1 MTTATLFN
9 VQQFSTED
17 GPGIRT
23 TAFMK
28 GCVLR
33 CPWCHNPEGMRSNP
47 ELMWFDTRCIAAR
60 DCLRICPE
68 DALDLTPHGMVINRQ
83 RCTVCGECARVCPA
97 AALEVIGRAWEPA
110 ELLNLLMKDFI
121 FYETSGGGVTF
132 SGGEPML
139 QADFLAEILPLCK
152 QNDLHVALDTCGT
165 ASWKSYERVLPS
177 VDLVLYDLK
186 IMDPTQHQAATG
198 LSNVR
203 ILENARRIA
212 QYGMPMWIRTPVIPG
227 YTDAAENIAAV
238 GRFIKEELPTAQRWD
253 LLAYTNL
260 GQPKYH
266 RLDRLYPL
274 EKVSLLPRSEMEAVF
289 KQAIQFVPFAQWS
302 GATR

>member
-1 MTTATLFN
+1 MTTATIFN

-33 CPWCHNPEGMRSNP
+33 CDWCHNPEGMRSTP

-68 DALDLTPHGMVINRQ
+68 DALDLTAAGMVINRQ

-97 AALEVIGRAWEPA
+97 AALEVIGRAWEPTQ
-110 ELLNLLMKDFI
+110 LLDLLMKDFI

-139 QADFLAEILPLCK
+139 QVDFLAEILPLCK
-152 QNDLHVALDTCGT
+152 QNGLHVVLDTCGA
-165 ASWKSYERVLPS
+165 ASWESYQRVLSS

-186 IMDPTQHQAATG
+186 IMASAQHQAATG

-203 ILENARRIA
+203 ILENARKIA
-212 QYGMPMWIRTPVIPG
+212 QSGMPMWIRTPVIPG
-227 YTDAAENIAAV
+227 YTDAAENIAAM
-238 GRFIKEELPTAQRWD
+238 GRFIK
-253 LLAYTNL
+253 
-260 GQPKYH
+260 
-266 RLDRLYPL
+266 
-274 EKVSLLPRSEMEAVF
+274 
-289 KQAIQFVPFAQWS
+289 
-302 GATR
+302 